1 MNEATYDKFP
11 AETFKDIT
19 FKKVIF
25 FPSRDGGGLDADV
38 YFKGKIAAKIH
49 DDGNGGEIELTPT
62 FDTKKKE
69 VTNEN
74 FVHLLNYIKEKNLAK
89 VLHENGWDFMEV
101 DRIDASSVLDSMI
114 TAFKMH
120 KDFVRDQKQKI
131 IFSDS
136 GKTYTIKLSYP
147 IEKIPTQ
154 QLRAHVL
161 SIATKY
167 KKGKDFKIL
176 NTNLRFDPNT
186 II

>member
-11 AETFKDIT
+11 AEAFQDIT

-62 FDTKKKE
+62 FDAKKKE
-69 VTNEN
+69 VTKEN

-89 VLHENGWDFMEV
+89 VLHDNGWDFMEV
-101 DRIDASSVLDSMI
+101 DRIDANSVLDSMI
-114 TAFKMH
+114 SAWQHH
-120 KDFVRDQKQKI
+120 KDFIKNQKQKI
-131 IFSDS
+131 VFIDN
-136 GKTYTIKLSYP
+136 GTTYGVKLNYP
-147 IEKIPTQ
+147 IEKIPTAD
-154 QLRAHVL
+154 LRAQVL

-176 NTNLRFDPNT
+176 NTNLRFDPNK